1 MKKEESATDMIK
13 VNKIAEL
20 LMKKKN
26 IVLVVGGQTNSFATL
41 PITNNTFFKDEKEK
55 CIH

>member
-1 MKKEESATDMIK
+1 
-13 VNKIAEL
+13 
-20 LMKKKN
+20 MKKKN
-26 IVLVVGGQTNSFATL
+26 IVLVVGGQTDSFATL

>member
-41 PITNNTFFKDEKEK
+41 PITKNTTFKDENEK
-55 CIH
+55 